1 MSWSEQLVFI
11 LHLLSLSLSLLLNT
25 DSLLL
30 AALQALATV
39 PGEAALWELE
49 SPNRELC
56 SGDAETNLTVLSEL
70 ERNNTHSLLA
80 LLSPLAGGLAGQT
93 LLAVS

>member
-11 LHLLSLSLSLLLNT
+11 LHLLSLSPLSFLFNT

-49 SPNRELC
+49 SPN
-56 SGDAETNLTVLSEL
+56 
-70 ERNNTHSLLA
+70 
-80 LLSPLAGGLAGQT
+80 
-93 LLAVS
+93 

>member
-11 LHLLSLSLSLLLNT
+11 LHLLSLSLSLSLSPLPLLLNT

-56 SGDAETNLTVLSEL
+56 SG
-70 ERNNTHSLLA
+70 
-80 LLSPLAGGLAGQT
+80 
-93 LLAVS
+93 